1 MSALGWLAIVLAA
14 LSGLAS
20 GMTVYWS
27 IQAGRE
33 YRKLAAIYA
42 ARRRERLSD
51 IERTAG
57 RCELCGVEFEV
68 GDVLAPGSTPLGRAV
83 HRRCAARVAP

>member
-1 MSALGWLAIVLAA
+1 VSALGWLAIILAA
-14 LSGLAS
+14 LSVLAS
-20 GMTVYWS
+20 GMAAYWS
-27 IQAGRE
+27 IQARRE

-42 ARRRERLSD
+42 ARHRERLSD
-51 IERTAG
+51 IERAAG

-68 GDVLAPGSTPLGRAV
+68 GVALAAGSTPLGRAV